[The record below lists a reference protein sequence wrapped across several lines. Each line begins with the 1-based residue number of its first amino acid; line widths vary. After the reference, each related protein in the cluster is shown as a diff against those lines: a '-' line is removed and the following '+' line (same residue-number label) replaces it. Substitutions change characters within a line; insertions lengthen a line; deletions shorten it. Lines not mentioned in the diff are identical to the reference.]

1 VQATAGQPTP
11 TPPVTPPSGGGAVTV
26 GWVPPTLNVD
36 GSVLTNLAGYHLY
49 WGTTVSN
56 LDHVVTIANPG
67 LVRYVISA
75 LTPATWYFALTAY
88 NSNGQESD
96 RSEIGSILKR

>member
-1 VQATAGQPTP
+1 
-11 TPPVTPPSGGGAVTV
+11 
-26 GWVPPTLNVD
+26 
-36 GSVLTNLAGYHLY
+36 
-49 WGTTVSN
+49 
-56 LDHVVTIANPG
+56 
-67 LVRYVISA
+67 VRYVISA